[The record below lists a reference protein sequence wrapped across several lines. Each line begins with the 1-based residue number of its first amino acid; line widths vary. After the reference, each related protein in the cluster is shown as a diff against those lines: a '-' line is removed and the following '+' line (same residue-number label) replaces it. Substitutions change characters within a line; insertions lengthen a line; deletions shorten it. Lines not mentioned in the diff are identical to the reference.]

1 MFYESYGGLIIE
13 WRSLVNVN
21 FTPDLCLIITEN
33 DHPQRYF
40 APSLPLTV
48 IVFAPRFLR

>member
-13 WRSLVNVN
+13 SRSLVNVN

-33 DHPQRYF
+33 DHPPRYF
-40 APSLPLTV
+40 TRTKFTLNGN
-48 IVFAPRFLR
+48 RFRS